1 MGKFA
6 RCHSSFLIRA
16 FQRRFVSWI
25 YRSVH
30 EIGHQLDV
38 FFVCNLLTRFTDFL
52 FTQTLSLILQ
62 KVAWKAWNIE
72 LPCCL
77 AIALQEKNATRRKHI
92 LHDINEIHGITRI
105 LRQSKRLFSLY
116 LQKKLFS
123 NCRENSAENNEYIIT
138 TFSPLFINSRPI
150 LKLRYK
156 NNILPFGFPTLSSKI
171 KTLANTINS

>member
-6 RCHSSFLIRA
+6 RCHSSFLI
-16 FQRRFVSWI
+16 VTLCVLNLSTN
-25 YRSVH
+25 

-52 FTQTLSLILQ
+52 FFTQTLSLILQ

-77 AIALQEKNATRRKHI
+77 AIALQEKNATQRKHI

-123 NCRENSAENNEYIIT
+123 TNCRENSAENNEYIIT
-138 TFSPLFINSRPI
+138 TFSPLFINRLPI